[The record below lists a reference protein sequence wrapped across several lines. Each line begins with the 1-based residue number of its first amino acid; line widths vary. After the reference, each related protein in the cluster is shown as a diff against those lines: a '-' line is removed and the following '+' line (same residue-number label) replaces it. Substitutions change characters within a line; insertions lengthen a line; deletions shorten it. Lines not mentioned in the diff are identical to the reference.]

1 MSCFDTLISL
11 HNVYHY
17 NETLQRVWEADLI
30 YERYALRAI
39 WQRKLMFER
48 LHRLIKYVLMTGDVN
63 MSYVFKSFRKFR
75 SQSFGQKNRKKAA
88 EQRRAAHDDQGRHAF
103 DSSLEFKR
111 HFKIL

>member
-1 MSCFDTLISL
+1 
-11 HNVYHY
+11 
-17 NETLQRVWEADLI
+17 
-30 YERYALRAI
+30 
-39 WQRKLMFER
+39 
-48 LHRLIKYVLMTGDVN
+48 MTSNVN